1 MASVIRISL
10 LDIMGSASSKVAP
23 MADSETH
30 DQVSKLKAEI
40 ATLQNLLAN
49 TKKDSHTCSSCPKLE
64 AENASLKTENG
75 VLKETI
81 KKLQAQLLQTPSHIA
96 NPIPE
101 KTVLEPSPDNEE
113 AESLLL
119 KIREERA
126 DGASIGSIIINST
139 FRPLS
144 SLPAVIQGIESG
156 MNANKAAKSAKMRL
170 IKLDRFLTW
179 SSLIVYELVDPS
191 DIIEIPY
198 PDVGDNIWATTTVL
212 SWRWNESK
220 PWTHADFLARPGFTP
235 MSQEQFTELQTM
247 LRAVPS
253 SISYIWVDWSCGE
266 SCLIS

>member
-1 MASVIRISL
+1 M
-10 LDIMGSASSKVAP
+10 
-23 MADSETH
+23 
-30 DQVSKLKAEI
+30 
-40 ATLQNLLAN
+40 
-49 TKKDSHTCSSCPKLE
+49 
-64 AENASLKTENG
+64 
-75 VLKETI
+75 
-81 KKLQAQLLQTPSHIA
+81 LQAQLLQASSHA
-96 NPIPE
+96 TNTSPE
-101 KTVLEPSPDNEE
+101 KTVLGPSPDNKE
-113 AESLLL
+113 AQSLLL

-126 DGASIGSIIINST
+126 DNMASVGSIIINST

-179 SSLIVYELVDPS
+179 SSLIVYELVNPS
-191 DIIEIPY
+191 DILEIPY
-198 PDVGDNIWATTTVL
+198 PDVGDDIWAKTSVL

-220 PWTHADFLARPGFTP
+220 PWTHADFLGRPGFTP